1 MNYQHQYK
9 VFEWLRFPLIIGVV
23 LIHCFGKPFD
33 YEAIDFYHVSGM
45 DLYNLFRVSISKV
58 LCHVC
63 VPAFYF
69 ISGFLF
75 YKGLEKWSWNKY
87 FEKIIKRIKSLF
99 IPFLIWNTIY
109 IAILSLSR
117 FRHYGM
123 DGVLSF
129 WSENG
134 YLHMYWD
141 SNIWNSDRVNLL
153 GGADYASSPIHFP
166 LWFLRDLMVV
176 TVSSPI
182 IVLLF
187 RKFHC
192 LGLLLLTVFYI
203 SGVFIPVN
211 GFSAMAFL
219 FFGAG
224 IYFNME
230 RIDITSMRKYVT
242 YLLIGVSI
250 LLWVVVTLL
259 NGHET
264 IYGNVIYPF
273 FVISGSFS
281 VFIIASLFVKNNIFI
296 SPYMAKTSFFIYLSH
311 TILIVEFCQLIVANI
326 TANEGPVVLILS
338 YIAVPILVVFVCIS
352 IYYLLNKIAPKLLS
366 VLIGYRK

>member
-153 GGADYASSPIHFP
+153 GGGRLCIFPDSLPI
-166 LWFLRDLMVV
+166 MV
-176 TVSSPI
+176 SE
-182 IVLLF
+182 
-187 RKFHC
+187 
-192 LGLLLLTVFYI
+192 
-203 SGVFIPVN
+203 
-211 GFSAMAFL
+211 GFD
-219 FFGAG
+219 GC
-224 IYFNME
+224 N
-230 RIDITSMRKYVT
+230 
-242 YLLIGVSI
+242 
-250 LLWVVVTLL
+250 
-259 NGHET
+259 
-264 IYGNVIYPF
+264 
-273 FVISGSFS
+273 
-281 VFIIASLFVKNNIFI
+281 
-296 SPYMAKTSFFIYLSH
+296 
-311 TILIVEFCQLIVANI
+311 C
-326 TANEGPVVLILS
+326 
-338 YIAVPILVVFVCIS
+338 
-352 IYYLLNKIAPKLLS
+352 
-366 VLIGYRK
+366 